1 MYTIPKRTCLLM
13 AVLLAFLLQGC
24 ASLRLYSEGRDKQG
38 QTAQK
43 AWSEV
48 DLNAVVETER
58 ANLRKLLDAE
68 LDTQDRLAAGIRD
81 HELRYMVASKLKDG
95 LVNPVGK
102 RFTGLAGDD
111 EKFRKS
117 RNALQIFRKRQL
129 QVAALQPDFDEKN
142 LGTPSCSLVAGG
154 DEPSVFKQL
163 FSSGDETSKAEGN
176 ALLKRLRDI
185 CGKVE
190 NDSDLVSTVYAELG
204 GEMRLILDTYRD
216 DVAELEAAK
225 AVAKPL
231 IDEYQKARQAYE
243 DAQKQKSSDLAQKV
257 KEAAKT
263 LKDKADILAG
273 AQDAFS
279 TKFIAEE
286 KLESL
291 ENFVKAVTET
301 PSDGKP
307 PEGANRATLAFIL
320 IPDLVDNAIKSLEDA
335 KRPLALP
342 LLIRRNYEQL
352 RLEAA
357 NREIASREAKVKLSR
372 EMLDVAYE
380 QALQLWLANN
390 VLNHILIGHPD
401 TPDIMPNEMP
411 DVRPFHD
418 AQFLDAVNKT
428 NPDERELIYDAAA
441 RYLDSVNRLTAK
453 RYKLEY
459 KRVATIH
466 ELSLAYAEVNMKQ
479 WSALIGAVVGQIAEA
494 SALGIKEESVTN
506 LLNMLGIFWI
516 GHGVNK

>member
-1 MYTIPKRTCLLM
+1 MLGTY
-13 AVLLAFLLQGC
+13 
-24 ASLRLYSEGRDKQG
+24 EGDI
-38 QTAQK
+38 
-43 AWSEV
+43 
-48 DLNAVVETER
+48 
-58 ANLRKLLDAE
+58 AE
-68 LDTQDRLAAGIRD
+68 LD
-81 HELRYMVASKLKDG
+81 
-95 LVNPVGK
+95 
-102 RFTGLAGDD
+102 
-111 EKFRKS
+111 
-117 RNALQIFRKRQL
+117 
-129 QVAALQPDFDEKN
+129 
-142 LGTPSCSLVAGG
+142 
-154 DEPSVFKQL
+154 
-163 FSSGDETSKAEGN
+163 
-176 ALLKRLRDI
+176 
-185 CGKVE
+185 
-190 NDSDLVSTVYAELG
+190 
-204 GEMRLILDTYRD
+204 
-216 DVAELEAAK
+216 AAK

-231 IDEYQKARQAYE
+231 IKEYQAALTAYE
-243 DAQKQKSSDLAQKV
+243 NAQKQKTTSDLAQKV
-257 KEAAKT
+257 QEAAKT
-263 LKDKADILAG
+263 LQEKADILAS

-279 TKFIAEE
+279 MQFIAKE

-291 ENFVKAVTET
+291 ENFVKAVTEA

-390 VLNHILIGHPD
+390 ALNHIVIGQPD
-401 TPDIMPNEMP
+401 MP
-411 DVRPFHD
+411 DVRRFHNV
-418 AQFLDAVNKT
+418 QFLDAV
-428 NPDERELIYDAAA
+428 DETSPAEKELIYDAAA

-459 KRVATIH
+459 KRVATVH

-479 WSALIGAVVGQIAEA
+479 WNALIDAVVGQVAEA